1 MGLSKMMLRS
11 NNRAPDR
18 ETLLSTKQANRSEF
32 TSKPASNIKLVKRLT
47 AAFRPL
53 NDKHRALKP
62 EGDEATPPSSPSGA
76 DEPLTV
82 SMLTSPYPHPLEEDN
97 SLSGTTISDLSAS
110 IKRPYA
116 LASGLYS
123 APVPEEEED
132 ALLSS
137 ESAKSSATNSAAA
150 AGTVCNSSCGS
161 DGVLSKMLGLVDRTC
176 GSVTTTHYTKGN
188 ENPPIGPAWGTAP
201 SYGDGDDDTVS
212 PLVPST
218 PAPEEPAAVPLESTT
233 LAEEAPP
240 VEAEAETETGH
251 TEVAQESKEPPEVF
265 AQDDTEDSTA
275 GAHETFE
282 LVLDPSV
289 LKKSSKRSLLKWKR
303 IKEVIIREHQREKA
317 KDAVASIASV
327 RAEVSAPADRKKSS
341 DIDRRE
347 KPTVVRPAES
357 ARPHVLQKIASRTR
371 SKGAKEL
378 AASLMED
385 GELVGE
391 EYLEEY
397 EDSTLLSGCTPDSLL
412 DSASQMQSTRERSAE
427 KNVTMTKNVAV
438 TENALKPIDISNRTT
453 SWSEFTKALATLQ
466 AGNGQVVGA
475 GPIKKSTSSPIR
487 LLSDNS
493 TPVKAAPPSIW
504 RSAVD
509 PTSGRLYYYHR
520 ITRKSTWSKPDNF
533 DASAQQGNAQKLGT
547 SVRSV
552 SGKVDEFAN
561 RSRSAVPLNILAVAG
576 PSIVKPKPVDDSDI
590 PLGSDGQPLLKKTN
604 PRDFQSDIWEKK
616 KEITRLLTKMAPPDD
631 ASVVKLM
638 AQYEGKED
646 DLLAQLGELVASRPF
661 DEPGE
666 LPADDSVNV
675 SADLSEK
682 SLNSINLRTR
692 TANTTTTSRT
702 EKTDRI
708 KNTTKDRSP
717 FESIKEKA
725 DEVLSDLADG
735 SLSSQSSAQELPKEP
750 RSQPSV
756 RTQRAIA
763 AKQRNSGRT
772 RDLHVEEFSTKR
784 WGLATVN
791 YEGKATPKPKVP
803 RPRAK
808 NPVDTKEPETYA
820 PPNNHSYVESSDG
833 ESNYMGDNDET
844 DVETFTDTV
853 SALSV
858 PDPDFSGRMEEF
870 ERARRRAL
878 DDAIRRKD
886 WDLAA
891 SVTDN
896 IRNRSMDSSDI
907 GVAHSEWTQS
917 ELDQFIS
924 ENDWDAVASYIA
936 QMRDGKSKPMPK
948 EPTTSLL
955 SASGRQVENSVSFD
969 ANIQK
974 RFGAR
979 SQLQRVLT
987 EEEQSCS
994 SWESESFY
1002 ESDSESRSSTS
1013 DGYGKAMIR
1022 KEFSC

>member
-1 MGLSKMMLRS
+1 MLSK
-11 NNRAPDR
+11 D
-18 ETLLSTKQANRSEF
+18 
-32 TSKPASNIKLVKRLT
+32 
-47 AAFRPL
+47 
-53 NDKHRALKP
+53 D
-62 EGDEATPPSSPSGA
+62 A
-76 DEPLTV
+76 D
-82 SMLTSPYPHPLEEDN
+82 
-97 SLSGTTISDLSAS
+97 
-110 IKRPYA
+110 
-116 LASGLYS
+116 
-123 APVPEEEED
+123 
-132 ALLSS
+132 
-137 ESAKSSATNSAAA
+137 
-150 AGTVCNSSCGS
+150 
-161 DGVLSKMLGLVDRTC
+161 
-176 GSVTTTHYTKGN
+176 
-188 ENPPIGPAWGTAP
+188 
-201 SYGDGDDDTVS
+201 
-212 PLVPST
+212 
-218 PAPEEPAAVPLESTT
+218 
-233 LAEEAPP
+233 
-240 VEAEAETETGH
+240 
-251 TEVAQESKEPPEVF
+251 
-265 AQDDTEDSTA
+265 DSTA
-275 GAHETFE
+275 GAQETFE

-289 LKKSSKRSLLKWKR
+289 LKKDSKRSLLKWKR

-317 KDAVASIASV
+317 KHAVASTASV
-327 RAEVSAPADRKKSS
+327 RTASAASAPAEQKKSNEVDS
-341 DIDRRE
+341 RA
-347 KPTVVRPAES
+347 KHPNVRPANS
-357 ARPHVLQKIASRTR
+357 AVTHLVQKISSRTR

-391 EYLEEY
+391 EYLEDY
-397 EDSTLLSGCTPDSLL
+397 EDGTLLSNCTPDSLL
-412 DSASQMQSTRERSAE
+412 DSASQTQPTREPSE
-427 KNVTMTKNVAV
+427 VMKVAV
-438 TENALKPIDISNRTT
+438 TDNALKPIDFSTRTT
-453 SWSEFTKALATLQ
+453 SWNELTKALATRQ
-466 AGNGQVVGA
+466 GGNGQIEGA

-493 TPVKAAPPSIW
+493 KPVKASPPNIW

-509 PTSGRLYYYHR
+509 PSSGRMYYYHR
-520 ITRKSTWSKPDNF
+520 ITRKSTWSMPDIF
-533 DASAQQGNAQKLGT
+533 DASVQQEKEQKLGN
-547 SVRSV
+547 SVRSLF
-552 SGKVDEFAN
+552 GKANEFET
-561 RSRSAVPLNILAVAG
+561 RSRSAVPLNIVAVAG
-576 PSIVKPKPVDDSDI
+576 PSMLKPKPVDDSDI

-666 LPADDSVNV
+666 LPNDDAVNI

-682 SLNSINLRTR
+682 SLNSINMRTR

-708 KNTTKDRSP
+708 KNTTKGRSP
-717 FESIKEKA
+717 FESIKETA
-725 DEVLSDLADG
+725 DDVLSDLADG
-735 SLSSQSSAQELPKEP
+735 SLSSQSSVQELADVQRP
-750 RSQPSV
+750 QPSI

-763 AKQRNSGRT
+763 AKQRSSGRT

-791 YEGKATPKPKVP
+791 YEGKATPKPTVP

-808 NPVDTKEPETYA
+808 NPVESMEPQTFC
-820 PPNNHSYVESSDG
+820 PLNTLSCLESSDG

-878 DDAIRRKD
+878 DDAMRRKD

-896 IRNRSMDSSDI
+896 IRNRSMDSSDV
-907 GVAHSEWTQS
+907 GVPHSEWTQS

-936 QMRDGKSKPMPK
+936 QMRDGKSKPSSKVP
-948 EPTTSLL
+948 PTALQ
-955 SASGRQVENSVSFD
+955 SAGDQQVEKSVSFD

-1013 DGYGKAMIR
+1013 DEYGKAMIR